1 MYSKR
6 IFSPKILL
14 ITRKRQGA
22 SWSRGWRD
30 ETSETKLR
38 PGEKRGGEGHA
49 GALGTRRNARR
60 HHSPESSGSLCPH
73 CAHLF
78 SLIIITDTL
87 LTLCSCPG
95 DHPQS
100 TRLCS
105 CQAGGTQLVAA
116 LAGASVAPLT
126 SQLAAVLTPHSS
138 LTAPA
143 LSSRPPQQLF
153 RERRDVRPGPLRPG
167 PGRAGPSL

>member
-1 MYSKR
+1 M
-6 IFSPKILL
+6 
-14 ITRKRQGA
+14 
-22 SWSRGWRD
+22 
-30 ETSETKLR
+30 R
-38 PGEKRGGEGHA
+38 PPRPNSGLGRNGGEKAMLGLWGLGGMHGDII
-49 GALGTRRNARR
+49 ARS
-60 HHSPESSGSLCPH
+60 HQAH
-73 CAHLF
+73 CVHTVLTC
-78 SLIIITDTL
+78 LIIITDTL